1 MERKFSFKPAKKNEE
16 ERPAGGAAASL
27 GVTMQEEEG
36 GGGEEGKGR
45 QLPRHP
51 TCPPAPS
58 PMEWSA
64 TPCRPIT
71 VRSRPLHHVLFTF
84 HGNRRP
90 PVSLSF
96 SSSLPFLS
104 SPLLS
109 LFSSTRVS
117 RPKGAASS
125 LNLALALRLLAPAAV
140 GLSRPAAALPPTFLH
155 PSSVLPSSSVR
166 PSGRRGALV
175 GRSLA
180 VNAGGAAD
188 AAPPVNAVVDHLFLA
203 RLFIT
208 MSAVTLSPL
217 SPAPPSPALTAA
229 TPAPDR
235 RGASSAEAEG
245 EKNKAGADAALR
257 SNRKPPP
264 VHTGADWQVLLHL
277 PQTEAWLRASGARV
291 TQLTHSAAQDGA
303 GRHVDAHLLQLKDIC
318 EDISDH
324 VEQIHA
330 LLETEFSLKLLSY
343 SVNIIVDIRTV
354 QLLWHQLRV
363 SVLVLKER
371 LLQGLQDPNGNFTRE
386 TDILQAFSRD
396 RDRRHQTRRLDA
408 LTEVDDCGQL
418 TIRCSQDYF
427 SLDCG
432 ITAFE
437 LSDYSPGDE
446 PQTRENRSLGEDA
459 SQEPEKV
466 QKADS
471 EKIDVQSASPKL
483 VIPDGSLSHTH
494 PVSGESKST
503 NQSEAAK
510 RSLPGDDRNTEPSLP
525 KRVALISYEVEDAG
539 GVSETKLG
547 DSAPADLAD
556 PLMDPLTDLPDRSK
570 FWLELDSVLSGKD
583 IHKVIDSHDVQRGH
597 TMTNG
602 SSLEPSPPPRD
613 ATSQRDRADIW
624 AHGDGDSDSSAPSPV
639 RDQVL
644 SSDLEASGE
653 ESDPRPPPCKIPSW
667 LVKQKEHKQD
677 FQASS
682 EASADRVHWYGSEE
696 FLALPAQIHKSE
708 ILAIDLDSLAHAMR
722 AGGEDVS
729 HDALQDVDDWD
740 LTELK
745 QDNWDSP
752 ESGDDIPSPP
762 FGPIRRNLLG
772 RVSPASSSDIAP
784 SLDESIES
792 GQLNELPS
800 EEEGRLLGP
809 AAPPVD
815 GRGSASPVRR
825 LLDDIGQDEDPDVWN
840 KMAEFV
846 RQLDGFIGWMQGA
859 LESTRAW
866 TPPPTARLDALH
878 DFLDT
883 HLTFKLNVDSRGALK
898 ESIMEDGTAL
908 LAIIPAHQSG
918 LRDILEM
925 VSGQWEQLQLQ
936 IRRQHAW
943 MLRALRLVRTRLL
956 PRAGQSRL
964 PDRLQAELPSSRHDA
979 QRAHKLK
986 SLQYASTA
994 NRERYAHSNSLQDFE
1009 RAYEEL
1015 WDRLTDADAAATTS
1029 DERRRRLFES
1039 SHSELMAMEEKKTS
1053 LLCQVESLKRSST
1066 QLPESLQQKV
1076 QQLTHKWTQLENLLS
1091 GHSPPEAAAAAA
1103 ADRAVPERLRASVE
1117 ELKAWLRHTELL
1129 IFNSCLRPRQDD
1141 DAHRQ
1146 LDSFESLRSDVRARR
1161 RRVSRVL
1168 KLCRKLLQ
1176 QNQSGPEAE
1185 RRRDALRPLTVN
1197 LERRWEAVVM
1207 QTLQWQNRL
1216 KKELGESEVPGNFLE
1231 EDLADLQRPNPDRA
1245 PPTASPPDDSWE
1257 WDETDMTA
1265 GEAPEV
1271 PEPDLTHDLPCRDSS
1286 LRPRSA
1292 SRALPAVYQVYGLHA
1307 VEFHT
1312 APELPRAS
1320 SERKRQVF
1328 RKCLSKDS
1336 TFSSMES
1343 LPDLLGGLT
1352 PAERGAGRRS
1362 ESESGIA
1369 SDAGDA
1375 EMILCRGILA
1385 NEDAATAM
1393 LLKEDRRGQGIQRA
1407 SGTTEEVDEL
1417 FSLRKGGSQDLE
1429 ILEKD
1434 QEQSDQ
1440 NAPKFL
1446 LRHGLNKLPSSP
1458 VLSPGSSLESLLSLG
1473 SDLFPSKDHLH
1484 RSASLESGLLE
1495 LDLCRTRDEDRDGP
1509 QDQKCGGGQG
1519 ELSSGELSRRT
1530 LDLLKRLE
1538 NIQTPAAAEMT
1549 RSVSDM
1555 TLRSRSSLGR
1565 RPAASSSPG
1574 GRRRRGSPEALP
1586 SLVRES
1592 SPSLAELSGAEESSV
1607 GSEDLAVLPE
1617 RGNLLPDR
1625 ASPRGGERTSSARSR
1640 KRSGRREEADAVSL
1654 SMVVNVSCASACTDD
1669 EDDGDLLSSSTL
1681 TLTEEEMGVQEEE
1694 EERLT
1699 DSSSGNEDEAAV
1711 EESYVLGSDYVKT
1724 ELQAWIRPPRASSET
1739 EVGLCD
1745 ELRCGTKPEQEHFLN
1760 STELD
1765 QQLQRK
1771 EENRRNASRSFISQ
1785 FADDVENGN
1794 VERSGSKGK
1803 DEDDRLL
1810 REESGVFTK
1819 RGEAL
1824 NKKGEPH
1831 TSRGELLRESFTFSK
1846 VKEDINPPNG
1856 FPSSPSCEFL
1866 PPAGASSL
1874 VGQLKGELPCQSA
1887 SPTTKEGLRSRDR
1900 KAITIQEKL
1909 KFSSPVTEQSRS
1921 QLRDKHSCLPTKKWK
1936 SSDSRSCRQ
1945 HLVPSPPAAH
1955 AEQAVHDFVT
1965 EILDLTSE
1973 ARRSKEVLGQEPTR
1987 GVEISPASFKHIRHK
2002 VAQHSHRPLHLSRG
2016 DFYAYLSLSSHD
2028 SDCGEVAQRADD
2040 ESAALAPYLVAAA
2053 HSDHRDDN
2061 DVCAL
2066 DFESPD
2072 RPIASPVPS
2081 PPPTP
2086 DIRDEETL
2094 FPACAEEVY
2103 LGPPLRYNVPP
2114 GEKTPKT
2121 FQAKGLQ
2128 PFPGEE
2134 ARLTDPEEV
2143 RSVASATPEPPYG
2156 SSAIDFPPAQETPE
2170 ISEISEVEGPQT
2182 LQGSYPEG
2190 KTLEEVQS
2198 VVSAVPEFPSGS
2210 FSAAGEAS
2218 GEARRGGASLLG
2230 GCDVSGQRE
2239 EAPSN
2244 EAPSYLNPR
2253 ARVAPIDSSPAQ
2265 CSADTKTLQSNIGA
2279 VMTKISVGGSATNP
2293 SKEPPA
2299 SATRINPKINYRP
2312 IKEADRAAAA
2322 AAAGR
2327 RGAADAR
2334 GAKRPE
2340 DRTAGRRRW
2349 ELKSTAPTA
2358 AVKKK
2363 QVSAVNRD
2371 AKAAQGR
2378 SQVSVRPIRPF
2389 AKIHPS
2395 IHAFSEPL
2403 SGASPSCHRAGGGV
2417 HPEAVASQSQGT
2429 YKQTTIGTPIRTYGQ
2444 FRVFKQPTMSCFWDV
2459 GGNRSARRKPTQAR
2473 GEHAN
2478 SSRVP

>member
-1 MERKFSFKPAKKNEE
+1 
-16 ERPAGGAAASL
+16 
-27 GVTMQEEEG
+27 
-36 GGGEEGKGR
+36 
-45 QLPRHP
+45 
-51 TCPPAPS
+51 
-58 PMEWSA
+58 
-64 TPCRPIT
+64 
-71 VRSRPLHHVLFTF
+71 
-84 HGNRRP
+84 
-90 PVSLSF
+90 
-96 SSSLPFLS
+96 
-104 SPLLS
+104 
-109 LFSSTRVS
+109 
-117 RPKGAASS
+117 
-125 LNLALALRLLAPAAV
+125 
-140 GLSRPAAALPPTFLH
+140 
-155 PSSVLPSSSVR
+155 
-166 PSGRRGALV
+166 
-175 GRSLA
+175 
-180 VNAGGAAD
+180 
-188 AAPPVNAVVDHLFLA
+188 
-203 RLFIT
+203 
-208 MSAVTLSPL
+208 MSAVTSSPL
-217 SPAPPSPALTAA
+217 SPAPPSPTLTAA

-235 RGASSAEAEG
+235 RGASSA
-245 EKNKAGADAALR
+245 DAALR
-257 SNRKPPP
+257 SNQKPPP

-277 PQTEAWLRASGARV
+277 PQMEAWLRASGARV

-371 LLQGLQDPNGNFTRE
+371 LLQGLQDPNGNFTRQ

-466 QKADS
+466 QEADS
-471 EKIDVQSASPKL
+471 EKIDVQNASPKL
-483 VIPDGSLSHTH
+483 VIPDGSLSHPH

-503 NQSEAAK
+503 NHSEAAK

-547 DSAPADLAD
+547 DSTAADLAD

-602 SSLEPSPPPRD
+602 SSLEPSPPPRVV
-613 ATSQRDRADIW
+613 ASQRDRADIW
-624 AHGDGDSDSSAPSPV
+624 PHSDGDSDSSAPSPV

-667 LVKQKEHKQD
+667 LVKQKERKQD

-708 ILAIDLDSLAHAMR
+708 ILAINLDSLAHAMR

-784 SLDESIES
+784 SLDDESVES
-792 GQLNELPS
+792 GQLSELLS

-809 AAPPVD
+809 AAPPAD

-825 LLDDIGQDEDPDVWN
+825 LLDDIGQDGDPDVWN

-846 RQLDGFIGWMQGA
+846 QQLDGFIGWMQGA

-956 PRAGQSRL
+956 PHAGQSRL
-964 PDRLQAELPSSRHDA
+964 PDRPQAELPSGRHDA

-986 SLQYASTA
+986 SLQYASAA
-994 NRERYAHSNSLQDFE
+994 NRDRYAHSNSLQDFE

-1015 WDRLTDADAAATTS
+1015 WDRLTDADAAAATS
-1029 DERRRRLFES
+1029 DERRRRL
-1039 SHSELMAMEEKKTS
+1039 L
-1053 LLCQVESLKRSST
+1053 
-1066 QLPESLQQKV
+1066 
-1076 QQLTHKWTQLENLLS
+1076 
-1091 GHSPPEAAAAAA
+1091 
-1103 ADRAVPERLRASVE
+1103 
-1117 ELKAWLRHTELL
+1117 
-1129 IFNSCLRPRQDD
+1129 
-1141 DAHRQ
+1141 
-1146 LDSFESLRSDVRARR
+1146 
-1161 RRVSRVL
+1161 
-1168 KLCRKLLQ
+1168 
-1176 QNQSGPEAE
+1176 
-1185 RRRDALRPLTVN
+1185 
-1197 LERRWEAVVM
+1197 
-1207 QTLQWQNRL
+1207 
-1216 KKELGESEVPGNFLE
+1216 EVPGNFLE
-1231 EDLADLQRPNPDRA
+1231 ADLADLQRPNPDRA

-1292 SRALPAVYQVYGLHA
+1292 PRALPAVYQAYGLHA

-1320 SERKRQVF
+1320 SEATARKRQVF

-1352 PAERGAGRRS
+1352 PGERGAARRS

-1393 LLKEDRRGQGIQRA
+1393 PLKEDQRGPGVQRA

-1429 ILEKD
+1429 IPEKD

-1440 NAPKFL
+1440 SAPKFL

-1473 SDLFPSKDHLH
+1473 LDLFPSKDHLH

-1538 NIQTPAAAEMT
+1538 NIQTPAAAKMT

-1565 RPAASSSPG
+1565 RPAAWSSPG
-1574 GRRRRGSPEALP
+1574 GRRRRGSHEALP

-1607 GSEDLAVLPE
+1607 GSEDLPVLPE
-1617 RGNLLPDR
+1617 RGNPLPDR
-1625 ASPRGGERTSSARSR
+1625 ASARGGERTSSARSCE
-1640 KRSGRREEADAVSL
+1640 RSGRREEADAVSL

-1694 EERLT
+1694 EEERLT

-1711 EESYVLGSDYVKT
+1711 EEPYVLGSDYMKT

-1745 ELRCGTKPEQEHFLN
+1745 ELRCGTKPEQEHLLN

-1771 EENRRNASRSFISQ
+1771 EENGRDVARSFISQ

-1824 NKKGEPH
+1824 DKKGEPH

-1846 VKEDINPPNG
+1846 VKEDINSPNG

-1887 SPTTKEGLRSRDR
+1887 SPTTKEGRRSCDR

-1909 KFSSPVTEQSRS
+1909 KFSSLVTEQSRS

-1936 SSDSRSCRQ
+1936 SSDGGSCRR
-1945 HLVPSPPAAH
+1945 HLVPSPPTART
-1955 AEQAVHDFVT
+1955 EQAVRDFVM

-1973 ARRSKEVLGQEPTR
+1973 ARRSKEALGREPTPDA
-1987 GVEISPASFKHIRHK
+1987 EISPASFKHIRHK

-2028 SDCGEVAQRADD
+2028 SDCGEVAQHADD
-2040 ESAALAPYLVAAA
+2040 ESAAPVAAA
-2053 HSDHRDDN
+2053 HADRRDDN
-2061 DVCAL
+2061 DVCTL
-2066 DFESPD
+2066 DFKSPD
-2072 RPIASPVPS
+2072 RPVPS
-2081 PPPTP
+2081 PPPSP
-2086 DIRDEETL
+2086 DVRDEETL
-2094 FPACAEEVY
+2094 FPACTEEVY
-2103 LGPPLRYNVPP
+2103 PGPPLCYNVPP
-2114 GEKTPKT
+2114 GKKTPKI
-2121 FQAKGLQ
+2121 FQANALQ
-2128 PFPGEE
+2128 PFPNEE
-2134 ARLTDPEEV
+2134 ARLADPEEV
-2143 RSVASATPEPPYG
+2143 RSVVSATPEPPYG
-2156 SSAIDFPPAQETPE
+2156 SSAVDFPPAQETPE
-2170 ISEISEVEGPQT
+2170 ISEAEGPQT
-2182 LQGSYPEG
+2182 SQGSCLEG
-2190 KTLEEVQS
+2190 KTLEEVRS

-2378 SQVSVRPIRPF
+2378 SQVSVRPIRTGP
-2389 AKIHPS
+2389 A
-2395 IHAFSEPL
+2395 
-2403 SGASPSCHRAGGGV
+2403 RA
-2417 HPEAVASQSQGT
+2417 AT
-2429 YKQTTIGTPIRTYGQ
+2429 L
-2444 FRVFKQPTMSCFWDV
+2444 MCDC
-2459 GGNRSARRKPTQAR
+2459 
-2473 GEHAN
+2473 
-2478 SSRVP
+2478 

>member
-1 MERKFSFKPAKKNEE
+1 
-16 ERPAGGAAASL
+16 
-27 GVTMQEEEG
+27 
-36 GGGEEGKGR
+36 
-45 QLPRHP
+45 
-51 TCPPAPS
+51 
-58 PMEWSA
+58 
-64 TPCRPIT
+64 
-71 VRSRPLHHVLFTF
+71 
-84 HGNRRP
+84 
-90 PVSLSF
+90 
-96 SSSLPFLS
+96 
-104 SPLLS
+104 
-109 LFSSTRVS
+109 
-117 RPKGAASS
+117 
-125 LNLALALRLLAPAAV
+125 
-140 GLSRPAAALPPTFLH
+140 
-155 PSSVLPSSSVR
+155 
-166 PSGRRGALV
+166 
-175 GRSLA
+175 
-180 VNAGGAAD
+180 
-188 AAPPVNAVVDHLFLA
+188 
-203 RLFIT
+203 
-208 MSAVTLSPL
+208 MSAVTSSPL
-217 SPAPPSPALTAA
+217 SPAPPSPTLTAA

-235 RGASSAEAEG
+235 RGASSA
-245 EKNKAGADAALR
+245 DAALR
-257 SNRKPPP
+257 SNQKPPP

-277 PQTEAWLRASGARV
+277 PQMEAWLRASGARV

-371 LLQGLQDPNGNFTRE
+371 LLQGLQDPNGNFTRQ

-466 QKADS
+466 QEADS
-471 EKIDVQSASPKL
+471 EKIDVQNASPKL
-483 VIPDGSLSHTH
+483 VIPDGSLSHPH

-503 NQSEAAK
+503 NHSEAAK

-547 DSAPADLAD
+547 DSTAADLAD

-602 SSLEPSPPPRD
+602 SSLEPSPPPRVV
-613 ATSQRDRADIW
+613 ASQRDRADIW
-624 AHGDGDSDSSAPSPV
+624 PHSDGDSDSSAPSPV

-667 LVKQKEHKQD
+667 LVKQKERKD

-708 ILAIDLDSLAHAMR
+708 ILAINLDSLAHAMR

-784 SLDESIES
+784 SLDDESVES
-792 GQLNELPS
+792 GQLSELLS

-809 AAPPVD
+809 AAPPAD

-825 LLDDIGQDEDPDVWN
+825 LLDDIGQDGDPDVWN

-846 RQLDGFIGWMQGA
+846 QQLDGFIGWMQGA

-956 PRAGQSRL
+956 PHAGQSRL
-964 PDRLQAELPSSRHDA
+964 PDRPQAELPSGRHDA

-986 SLQYASTA
+986 SLQYASAA
-994 NRERYAHSNSLQDFE
+994 NRDRYAHSNSLQDFE

-1015 WDRLTDADAAATTS
+1015 WDRLTDADAAAATS
-1029 DERRRRLFES
+1029 DERRRRLLEGS
-1039 SHSELMAMEEKKTS
+1039 RSELMAMEEKKTS

-1091 GHSPPEAAAAAA
+1091 GHSPAAAPAP
-1103 ADRAVPERLRASVE
+1103 ADWAVPERLRASVE

-1141 DAHRQ
+1141 DAHQQ
-1146 LDSFESLRSDVRARR
+1146 LDSFKSLCSDVRARR
-1161 RRVSRVL
+1161 RRVSRLL
-1168 KLCRKLLQ
+1168 KLCQKLLR

-1185 RRRDALRPLTVN
+1185 RRRDALRPLSVN

-1207 QTLQWQNRL
+1207 QTLQWQKRL
-1216 KKELGESEVPGNFLE
+1216 KKELGDGEVGTLQVPGNFLE
-1231 EDLADLQRPNPDRA
+1231 ADLADLQRPNPDRA

-1292 SRALPAVYQVYGLHA
+1292 PRALPAVYQAYGLHA

-1320 SERKRQVF
+1320 SEATARKRQVF

-1352 PAERGAGRRS
+1352 PGERGAARRS

-1393 LLKEDRRGQGIQRA
+1393 PLKEDQRGPGVQRA

-1429 ILEKD
+1429 IPEKD

-1440 NAPKFL
+1440 SAPKFL

-1473 SDLFPSKDHLH
+1473 LDLFPSKDHLH

-1538 NIQTPAAAEMT
+1538 NIQTPAAAKMT

-1565 RPAASSSPG
+1565 RPAAWSSPG
-1574 GRRRRGSPEALP
+1574 GRRRRGSHEALP

-1607 GSEDLAVLPE
+1607 GSEDLPVLPE
-1617 RGNLLPDR
+1617 RGNPLPDR
-1625 ASPRGGERTSSARSR
+1625 ASARGGERTSSARSCE
-1640 KRSGRREEADAVSL
+1640 RSGRREEADAVSL

-1694 EERLT
+1694 EEERLT

-1711 EESYVLGSDYVKT
+1711 EEPYVLGSDYMKT

-1745 ELRCGTKPEQEHFLN
+1745 ELRCGTKPEQEHLLN

-1771 EENRRNASRSFISQ
+1771 EENGRDVARSFISQ

-1824 NKKGEPH
+1824 DKKGEPH

-1846 VKEDINPPNG
+1846 VKEDINSPNG

-1887 SPTTKEGLRSRDR
+1887 SPTTKEGRRSCDR

-1909 KFSSPVTEQSRS
+1909 KFSSLVTEQSRS

-1936 SSDSRSCRQ
+1936 SSDGGSCRR
-1945 HLVPSPPAAH
+1945 HLVPSPPTART
-1955 AEQAVHDFVT
+1955 EQAVRDFVM

-1973 ARRSKEVLGQEPTR
+1973 ARRSKEALGREPTPDA
-1987 GVEISPASFKHIRHK
+1987 EISPASFKHIRHK

-2028 SDCGEVAQRADD
+2028 SDCGEVAQHADD
-2040 ESAALAPYLVAAA
+2040 ESAAPVAAA
-2053 HSDHRDDN
+2053 HADRRDDN
-2061 DVCAL
+2061 DVCTL
-2066 DFESPD
+2066 DFKSPD
-2072 RPIASPVPS
+2072 RPVPS
-2081 PPPTP
+2081 PPPSP
-2086 DIRDEETL
+2086 DVRDEETL
-2094 FPACAEEVY
+2094 FPACTEEVY
-2103 LGPPLRYNVPP
+2103 PGPPLCYNVPP
-2114 GEKTPKT
+2114 GKKTPKI
-2121 FQAKGLQ
+2121 FQANALQ
-2128 PFPGEE
+2128 PFPNEE
-2134 ARLTDPEEV
+2134 ARLADPEEV
-2143 RSVASATPEPPYG
+2143 RSVVSATPEPPYG
-2156 SSAIDFPPAQETPE
+2156 SSAVDFPPAQETPE
-2170 ISEISEVEGPQT
+2170 ISEAEGPQT
-2182 LQGSYPEG
+2182 SQGSCLEG
-2190 KTLEEVQS
+2190 KTLEEVRS

-2378 SQVSVRPIRPF
+2378 SQVSVRPIRTGP
-2389 AKIHPS
+2389 A
-2395 IHAFSEPL
+2395 
-2403 SGASPSCHRAGGGV
+2403 RA
-2417 HPEAVASQSQGT
+2417 AT
-2429 YKQTTIGTPIRTYGQ
+2429 L
-2444 FRVFKQPTMSCFWDV
+2444 MCDC
-2459 GGNRSARRKPTQAR
+2459 
-2473 GEHAN
+2473 
-2478 SSRVP
+2478 